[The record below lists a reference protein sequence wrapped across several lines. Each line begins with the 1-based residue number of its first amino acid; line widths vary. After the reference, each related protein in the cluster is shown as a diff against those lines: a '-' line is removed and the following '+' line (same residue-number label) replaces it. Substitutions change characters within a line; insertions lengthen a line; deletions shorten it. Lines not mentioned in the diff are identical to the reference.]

1 MKQLV
6 LGAIFGLLPIVVSPA
21 FAATVTANS
30 TLSRGTMISSGDIS
44 VDVDGAEASQ
54 DVLDQYVGKELIRT
68 IYTGTEIRERDVQE
82 PVLVKRNSPVTMIYR
97 VGRLEIS
104 TNGRALS
111 EGAMGEIVRVM
122 NMDSRQA
129 VEGRVTALGVVE
141 MAK

>member
-1 MKQLV
+1 MKRLI
-6 LGAIFGLLPIVVSPA
+6 LGAIFGLLPVVISPT

-44 VDVDGAEASQ
+44 VNVEGAEAPQ
-54 DVLDQYVGKELIRT
+54 DVLAQYVGKELTRT

>member
-1 MKQLV
+1 MKRLI
-6 LGAIFGLLPIVVSPA
+6 LGAIFGLLPVVTFPA

-44 VDVDGAEASQ
+44 VNVEGAEAPQ
-54 DVLDQYVGKELIRT
+54 DVLAQYVGKELTRT
-68 IYTGTEIRERDVQE
+68 VYTGTEIRERDVQE

>member
-6 LGAIFGLLPIVVSPA
+6 LGAIFGLLPVVVSPA

-44 VDVDGAEASQ
+44 VEVDGAEASQ
-54 DVLDQYVGKELIRT
+54 DVLAQYVGKELIRT

>member
-1 MKQLV
+1 MKRLI
-6 LGAIFGLLPIVVSPA
+6 LGAIFGLLPVVISPA

-44 VDVDGAEASQ
+44 VNVEGAEAPQ
-54 DVLDQYVGKELIRT
+54 DVLAQYVGKELTRT

>member
-6 LGAIFGLLPIVVSPA
+6 LGAIFGLLPVVVSPA

-54 DVLDQYVGKELIRT
+54 DVLAQYVGKELIRT

>member
-6 LGAIFGLLPIVVSPA
+6 LGAIFGLLPVVVSPA

>member
-1 MKQLV
+1 MKRLI
-6 LGAIFGLLPIVVSPA
+6 LGTVFGLLPVFVSPV

-30 TLSRGTMISSGDIS
+30 TLSRGTMISSQDIS
-44 VDVDGAEASQ
+44 VEVDGAEASQ
-54 DVLDQYVGKELIRT
+54 DVMSQYVGKELTRT

-82 PVLVKRNSPVTMIYR
+82 PLMVKRNSPVTMIYR

-111 EGAMGEIVRVM
+111 EGAMGDIVSVM
-122 NMDSRQA
+122 NMDSRQT
-129 VEGRVTALGVVE
+129 VEGRVTAMGVVE

>member
-1 MKQLV
+1 MKRLV
-6 LGAIFGLLPIVVSPA
+6 LGAIFSLLPVVTSPA
-21 FAATVTANS
+21 LAATVTANS
-30 TLSRGTMISSGDIS
+30 TLSRGTMISSGDIT
-44 VDVDGAEASQ
+44 VNVEGAEAPQ
-54 DVLDQYVGKELIRT
+54 DVLAQYVGKELTRT